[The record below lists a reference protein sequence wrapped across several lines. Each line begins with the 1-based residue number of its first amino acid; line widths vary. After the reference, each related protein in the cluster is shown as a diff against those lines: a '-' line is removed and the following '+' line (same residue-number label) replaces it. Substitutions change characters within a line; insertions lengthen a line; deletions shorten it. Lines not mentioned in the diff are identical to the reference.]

1 MKDVIT
7 RFAPSPT
14 GDLHLGSIRTAL
26 INYIFTLQ
34 AKSKSK
40 NSKFLL
46 RIEDTDKIRSK
57 DIYKKNIMDDLS
69 WLGIKWDDEVIVQ
82 SKRIKRHQE
91 IAYKLLEKKLAFKCV
106 CSEEILNKKT
116 KIE

>member
-26 INYIFTLQ
+26 INYIFTFQ

-40 NSKFLL
+40 NSKFL
-46 RIEDTDKIRSK
+46 
-57 DIYKKNIMDDLS
+57 
-69 WLGIKWDDEVIVQ
+69 
-82 SKRIKRHQE
+82 
-91 IAYKLLEKKLAFKCV
+91 
-106 CSEEILNKKT
+106 
-116 KIE
+116 